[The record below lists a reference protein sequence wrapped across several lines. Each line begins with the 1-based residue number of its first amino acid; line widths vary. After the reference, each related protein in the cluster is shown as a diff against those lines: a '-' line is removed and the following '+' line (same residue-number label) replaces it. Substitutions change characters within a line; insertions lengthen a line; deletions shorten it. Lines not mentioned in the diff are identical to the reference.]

1 MWFLKG
7 YHTFAT
13 WIARVTGVLA
23 MIGLITLVTIT
34 GWQVYGRYVL
44 RSTPVWVE
52 GAALL
57 LILYISFTVAA
68 IGVRE
73 RFHIGIVTL
82 PEMLGPQ
89 ARRALEGFTDLILLL
104 FGVGMTWW
112 SLELVMRT
120 WNRLIPMVGLPV
132 GTKYLALVVCGVLIV
147 LFTLERLFL
156 LVAHWLGKDLEEYP
170 TWV

>member
-1 MWFLKG
+1 MRFLKA
-7 YHTFAT
+7 YHTVAA
-13 WIARVTGVLA
+13 WIARATGIAAMVGLLA
-23 MIGLITLVTIT
+23 LVSIT

-57 LILYISFTVAA
+57 LVLYISFAVAA
-68 IGVRE
+68 LGVRE

-82 PEMLGPQ
+82 PEMLGPR

-112 SLELVMRT
+112 SFELVLRT
-120 WNRLIPMVGLPV
+120 WNRMMPVVGLPV

-147 LFTLERLFL
+147 LFTLERLLL
-156 LVAHWLGKDLEEYP
+156 LVAYWLGKDVEEYP

>member
-1 MWFLKG
+1 MRFLRG
-7 YHTFAT
+7 YTTLAT
-13 WIARVTGVLA
+13 WIARLTAALA
-23 MIGLITLVTIT
+23 MAGLVTLVAIT

-52 GAALL
+52 SAALL
-57 LILYISFTVAA
+57 LVLYISFAVAA

-82 PEMLGPQ
+82 PEMLGPE

-112 SLELVMRT
+112 SLDLVMRT
-120 WNRLIPMVGLPV
+120 WNRLIPMIGLPV

-147 LFTLERLFL
+147 LFTLERLLL
-156 LVAHWLGKDLEEYP
+156 LVAHWLGRDIEEFRK
-170 TWV
+170 WG

>member
-1 MWFLKG
+1 MWFLRA
-7 YHTFAT
+7 YHAVAG
-13 WIARVTGVLA
+13 WIARATGAAAMVGLLA
-23 MIGLITLVTIT
+23 LVAIT

-57 LILYISFTVAA
+57 LILYISFAVAA
-68 IGVRE
+68 LGVRE

-82 PEMLGPQ
+82 PEMLRPR

-112 SLELVMRT
+112 SFDLVLRT
-120 WNRLIPMVGLPV
+120 WNRLMPVIGLPV
-132 GTKYLALVVCGVLIV
+132 GVKYLALVVCGVLIV
-147 LFTLERLFL
+147 LFTLERLL
-156 LVAHWLGKDLEEYP
+156 LLLAHWLGKEIGEDRP
-170 TWV
+170 WA